1 MDRMLAGQKPFTS
14 TGIDLL
20 GPMLVKRNMGTRS
33 NAASVK
39 RYGIIFTCMTVQT
52 VHLELT
58 NDLSNDSF
66 VMALHPFK
74 SRQGHVQA
82 IRSHNGKNFV
92 SAA

>member
-1 MDRMLAGQKPFTS
+1 MDKMLADQKPFTS

-20 GPMLVKRNMGTRS
+20 GPMLVKRTKGTRS
-33 NAASVK
+33 NAASAK
-39 RYGIIFTCMTVQT
+39 RYGIIFTCMAVQA
-52 VHLELT
+52 VHLKLT

-66 VMALHPFK
+66 VMALHRFK

-82 IRSHNGKNFV
+82 ICSDNGTNFV